1 MKVIKEHFN
10 SIDEM
15 LKIINSRPNNVAMMG
30 KNESHETGSSY
41 FYGTETYDEALDLI
55 KRGYKDILPQIKS
68 GVAENLKRTE
78 TRQRRRI
85 ENGVVGY
92 APNVPNAILGLPN
105 SMINV
110 KSVPQKVKAIS
121 LVVGITE
128 NAGTGTEE
136 FIKSGIAALGVV
148 NSLELQG
155 YRVNLKVACK
165 VSRMDSERVFCTVT
179 VKNYRDHLDLQK
191 LCFPLAHPS
200 MFRRFGFKWME
211 TVPELTNSGWAFGYG
226 QSYHNYDEFKKLF
239 LAENEYFIDL
249 KITRDCNYDPEAII
263 KHLNI
268 KM

>member
-15 LKIINSRPNNVAMMG
+15 LKIINSRPNNKGMEFEHASTENG
-30 KNESHETGSSY
+30 KSFTGTSSY
-41 FYGTETYDEALDLI
+41 EEAVDLF
-55 KRGYKDILPQIKS
+55 RYGYKEILPQIKS
-68 GVAENLKRTE
+68 GVSENLKRTE
-78 TRQRRRI
+78 VRQRRRI
-85 ENGVVGY
+85 ENSVVGY

-110 KSVPQKVKAIS
+110 KSIPQKVKAIS

-148 NSLELQG
+148 NALELQG

-165 VSRMDSERVFCTVT
+165 VSRMSDERVFCTVT
-179 VKNYRDHLDLQK
+179 VKHYHDHLDLQK

-211 TVPELTNSGWAFGYG
+211 TVPELTNTGWSCGYG
-226 QSYHNYDEFKKLF
+226 QSYHNYQEFKELF
-239 LAENEYFIDL
+239 LEKNEYFIDL
-249 KITRDCNYDPEAII
+249 KTTRDCNYDPEAII

-268 KM
+268 AK

>member
-1 MKVIKEHFN
+1 M
-10 SIDEM
+10 
-15 LKIINSRPNNVAMMG
+15 
-30 KNESHETGSSY
+30 
-41 FYGTETYDEALDLI
+41 
-55 KRGYKDILPQIKS
+55 
-68 GVAENLKRTE
+68 
-78 TRQRRRI
+78 
-85 ENGVVGY
+85 
-92 APNVPNAILGLPN
+92 GLPN

-110 KSVPQKVKAIS
+110 KSIPQKVKAIS

-128 NAGTGTEE
+128 NCGTDTKE

-165 VSRMDSERVFCTVT
+165 VSRMCDERVFCTVT

-211 TVPELTNSGWAFGYG
+211 TVPELKNTGWSCGYG
-226 QSYHNYDEFKKLF
+226 QSYHDYKEFKELF
-239 LAENEYFIDL
+239 LSENEYFIDL
-249 KITRDCNYDPEAII
+249 KTTRDCDYDPEAII

-268 KM
+268 AM

>member
-10 SIDEM
+10 SIDEFM
-15 LKIINSRPNNVAMMG
+15 KVIESRPNNSAMAG
-30 KNESHETGSSY
+30 KYSSMETGSH
-41 FYGTETYDEALDLI
+41 FYGTETFEEAKELL
-55 KRGYKDILPQIKS
+55 KFGYKDILPKVKS

-78 TRQRRRI
+78 TRQRRHI

-92 APNVPNAILGLPN
+92 APNVPNAIMGLPN

-128 NAGTGTEE
+128 NCGTETEE

-155 YRVNLKVACK
+155 YRVSLKVACK
-165 VSRMDSERVFCTVT
+165 VSRMESERVFCTVT
-179 VKNYRDHLDLQK
+179 LKNYRDHLDLQK

-211 TVPELTNSGWAFGYG
+211 TVPGLTNSGWAFGYG
-226 QSYHNYDEFKKLF
+226 QSYHNYEEFKKLF
-239 LAENEYFIDL
+239 LSENEYFIDL
-249 KITRDCNYDPEAII
+249 KTTRDCKYDPEAII

-268 KM
+268 VM